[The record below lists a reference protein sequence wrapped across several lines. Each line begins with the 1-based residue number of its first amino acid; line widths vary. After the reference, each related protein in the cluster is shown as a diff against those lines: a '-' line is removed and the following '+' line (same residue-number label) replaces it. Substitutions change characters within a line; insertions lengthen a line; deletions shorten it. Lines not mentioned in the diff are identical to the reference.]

1 MCNLNDAMMEQT
13 SSVKQMNQEDILEMM
28 FREEQQEYFEQY
40 FKDLQDSM
48 NEHFKQMEVE
58 NGTI

>member
-40 FKDLQDSM
+40 FKDLQDAM